1 MPRERAGDG
10 ECHGRDQNIAAGAVE
25 ESAKNLAR
33 GTGVP
38 QGVKR
43 QLGRLPDKMAGG
55 RKAYIER
62 DPKQAGE

>member
-10 ECHGRDQNIAAGAVE
+10 ECHAAGAMK
-25 ESAKNLAR
+25 ESAENLAR
-33 GTGVP
+33 GAGVP